1 MLDAAGLA
9 RSLFNHLWQACGQWQ
24 QQVPPAARAPQRQW
38 LVSAHAIRNARR
50 RMEDRHVCLPAF
62 NLLLGLEVSGARGGR
77 GPWCPA
83 GPPARAPS
91 KWDAHR
97 CHKHLPG
104 TGWPGSSSPPSWAGE
119 ARDPPTRPP
128 ACRAAP
134 HPPPQSRLGPL
145 PLSTRPHNQ
154 ARAEAEAPEG
164 RPPQDP
170 PPPARPV
177 WWQGCASPSARGSQ
191 AVTPPRTPGQDSVE
205 RAYFAVFD
213 GHGGADAARYASVQ
227 VHAVAARRP
236 ELATDPA
243 EALRAAFR
251 CTDEMFLRKA
261 RREVSADW
269 GCQDGPSLLPRQA
282 CGWNPRGALSSR
294 GCAGLMGRAAR
305 LSRYQGRR
313 DDRCGALPCGS
324 QEETPPHARA
334 MREACR
340 VGQGT
345 KDSLA
350 PVGRHCGKLRIGWF
364 D

>member
-1 MLDAAGLA
+1 M
-9 RSLFNHLWQACGQWQ
+9 
-24 QQVPPAARAPQRQW
+24 
-38 LVSAHAIRNARR
+38 
-50 RMEDRHVCLPAF
+50 
-62 NLLLGLEVSGARGGR
+62 
-77 GPWCPA
+77 
-83 GPPARAPS
+83 
-91 KWDAHR
+91 
-97 CHKHLPG
+97 
-104 TGWPGSSSPPSWAGE
+104 
-119 ARDPPTRPP
+119 
-128 ACRAAP
+128 
-134 HPPPQSRLGPL
+134 
-145 PLSTRPHNQ
+145 
-154 ARAEAEAPEG
+154 
-164 RPPQDP
+164 
-170 PPPARPV
+170 
-177 WWQGCASPSARGSQ
+177 
-191 AVTPPRTPGQDSVE
+191 TPPRTPRQDSVE

-251 CTDEMFLRKA
+251 CTDEMFLQKA
-261 RREVSADW
+261 RREVSADG
-269 GCQDGPSLLPRQA
+269 GCQDGPSLLPRRA

-305 LSRYQGRR
+305 LSRHQGRR

-345 KDSLA
+345 KDGLA
-350 PVGRHCGKLRIGWF
+350 PVGRHRGKLRIGWF